1 MITLEHNGNIY
12 KVHKRTSLSNLLLR
26 KDLLALPMSKWVE
39 LLNQVNGICK
49 AHILQNVLI
58 AAIKQYDTSL
68 NVNSFTF
75 KDKQYWLDKNTRI
88 GLQHLVNCSE
98 DKISLMLEGEL
109 LELPIEFANNFLK
122 QLEVY
127 AGKCYLVTQ
136 QHLNNAN
143 LLETVEDIVNYD
155 YTKGYPEKITLNG

>member
-75 KDKQYWLDKNTRI
+75 RDK
-88 GLQHLVNCSE
+88 
-98 DKISLMLEGEL
+98 
-109 LELPIEFANNFLK
+109 
-122 QLEVY
+122 
-127 AGKCYLVTQ
+127 
-136 QHLNNAN
+136 
-143 LLETVEDIVNYD
+143 
-155 YTKGYPEKITLNG
+155 